1 VSFHGPLTYHEET
14 RSEKFYIWSIG
25 IESANYRLSSWPRRP
40 QCVDFRGRARRR
52 KRGNRRCFGL
62 LGRLAKGSVP
72 CLRLTIVPLFNV
84 DGILSGQRQNANGVD
99 LNRNLP
105 TQDWTAS
112 VENPR
117 YFPGKSANSEL
128 ENQAL
133 TGWIERN
140 QPVFILSLHSW
151 KPMLNV
157 NGDCRNVA
165 EVISRLTGYEI
176 QDSIGYPTPGCL
188 GTYCGLERNMPT
200 LTYEIERGLSHKSVV
215 QIHVPAIL
223 EGLKVL
229 EV

>member
-1 VSFHGPLTYHEET
+1 MKSFIFGQSELNLPIIGYQVGQGGPNVLILGGVHGDE
-14 RSEKFYIWSIG
+14 SEG
-25 IESANYRLSSWPRRP
+25 TVAASA
-40 QCVDFRGRARRR
+40 
-52 KRGNRRCFGL
+52 L

-223 EGLKVL
+223 EALKVL
-229 EV
+229 EI

>member
-1 VSFHGPLTYHEET
+1 MKSFIFGQSELNLPIIGYQVGQRGPNVLILGGVHGDE
-14 RSEKFYIWSIG
+14 SEG
-25 IESANYRLSSWPRRP
+25 TVAASA
-40 QCVDFRGRARRR
+40 
-52 KRGNRRCFGL
+52 L

-105 TQDWTAS
+105 TQDWTSA

-117 YFPGKSANSEL
+117 YFPGRSANSEL

-223 EGLKVL
+223 EALKVL
-229 EV
+229 ED

>member
-1 VSFHGPLTYHEET
+1 MKSFIFGESELNLPIIGYQVGQAGPNVLILGGVHGDE
-14 RSEKFYIWSIG
+14 SEG
-25 IESANYRLSSWPRRP
+25 TVAASA
-40 QCVDFRGRARRR
+40 
-52 KRGNRRCFGL
+52 L